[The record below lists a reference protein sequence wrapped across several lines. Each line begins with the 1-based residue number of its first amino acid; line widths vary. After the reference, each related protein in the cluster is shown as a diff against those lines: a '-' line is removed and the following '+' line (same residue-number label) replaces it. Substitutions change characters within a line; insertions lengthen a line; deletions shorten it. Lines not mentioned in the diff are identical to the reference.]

1 MGRTKG
7 SVYQFDRG
15 QAERMAEYGRAAQ
28 LMGMTFD
35 QAAARASMELGVP
48 VSGSSISRALKGSI
62 AALRGAES
70 HEPKTHATLF
80 EYATDDAL
88 QGITER
94 LDDIISIMK
103 GARA

>member
-1 MGRTKG
+1 
-7 SVYQFDRG
+7 
-15 QAERMAEYGRAAQ
+15 MAEYGRAAQ

-35 QAAARASMELGVP
+35 QAASRASMELGVP
-48 VSGSSISRALKGSI
+48 VSGSSISRAMKGSI
-62 AALRGAES
+62 SALRGAES
-70 HEPKTHATLF
+70 PEPKVCTTLF
-80 EYATDDAL
+80 EYAADDAL